1 MFDTVVK
8 WLTGSPSASGAPD
21 DLHVA
26 IVALLVQAAQMDDH
40 FDASERAAIERL
52 LSTRFALDAGHI
64 RELVETAAARAEES
78 SQILP
83 FTRLVVDRLGPPERV
98 LVIEMLYEVVLA
110 DGELHPDE
118 DTLVRRVAGLIYVT
132 DHDRGAARKRVRER
146 LGLPD

>member
-1 MFDTVVK
+1 MPGTS
-8 WLTGSPSASGAPD
+8 GSWSRPQRP
-21 DLHVA
+21 
-26 IVALLVQAAQMDDH
+26 
-40 FDASERAAIERL
+40 
-52 LSTRFALDAGHI
+52 
-64 RELVETAAARAEES
+64 RAEES